1 MKSSR
6 QLNQLF
12 GRTLAFQVRLFCIV
26 NGQAVLKGTRAVRV
40 RIDRSGRL
48 RPA

>member
-26 NGQAVLKGTRAVRV
+26 NGQAVPKGTRAVRV